1 MMVMDKYFL
10 VSLLLLYIVV
20 KVAAAD
26 DDDDSSSAYRYPY
39 LTSQSLFIS
48 NYQKMISD
56 LKIYAYPQ
64 PPQVEQGR
72 RHHHPSSL
80 FHSSL
85 LKSPFLTTDGNRA
98 HLFYLPIS
106 TINSSRTTAR
116 LIRDLRSN
124 YPYWNRTLGA
134 DHFYVSSASGE
145 GGEVRYQSN
154 RNMVELKKNSVR
166 ITPAN
171 DNNDY
176 EGKSLFVPHKDI
188 ILPSA
193 AAAAA
198 ATPLGLVPTA
208 AAADAKF
215 LILVKGASDEKR
227 AAGLLSELRAD
238 PDFHLLHQENTI
250 GRLPRFRL
258 FVTYGYG
265 GDETGDH
272 PLSEIGEALQSGWVP
287 LILSLSDR
295 PVLDLP
301 FADLL
306 KWSEIAVFV
315 GGGGGGGSK
324 EMMKKRLF
332 SLSSGSGYERMRE
345 LGKMSARH
353 FVWNHP
359 SPPLPS
365 SAYDAFHT
373 LLYQLWM
380 RRHVVRYTRHN

>member
-10 VSLLLLYIVV
+10 VSLFLLCIVV
-20 KVAAAD
+20 KVAA
-26 DDDDSSSAYRYPY
+26 DDSSSAYRYPY

-64 PPQVEQGR
+64 PPQVEQGHHHH
-72 RHHHPSSL
+72 HHHPSSL

-85 LKSPFLTTDGNRA
+85 LKSPFLTTDGDRA

-106 TINSSRTTAR
+106 TTNSSRTTAR

-134 DHFYVSSASGE
+134 DHFYVSSASAG

-171 DNNDY
+171 NNNDY

-198 ATPLGLVPTA
+198 TPLGLVPAAAA

-227 AAGLLSELRAD
+227 AAGLLTELRAD

-258 FVTYGYG
+258 FIMYDDG
-265 GDETGDH
+265 GEETGDH

-315 GGGGGGGSK
+315 GGGGK
-324 EMMKKRLF
+324 EMMKKRLL
-332 SLSSGSGYERMRE
+332 SLSSVSGYERMRE
-345 LGKMSARH
+345 LGKMAARH
-353 FVWNHP
+353 FVWNHH

-380 RRHVVRYTRHN
+380 RRHVVTYTRHT